1 MSENKSKK
9 VKLFTSTFD
18 HVKKENRFKENKIIK
33 INNNLET
40 HFLKTIPY
48 KKNISIIRL
57 ISNFFLGVRLYF
69 YLKKQKDQP
78 DLIFVAFPP
87 IETSLACI
95 LFSKKRGIKTI
106 IDVRDLWPEVFVEG
120 YSKYLK
126 SILKHCLFPY
136 RIMTKYIFKKTFH

>member
-1 MSENKSKK
+1 MHKIWIFACGEPHEIDDKNVRLHRAGKIAKFLSENKSKK

-69 YLKKQKDQP
+69 YLKKQKGP
-78 DLIFVAFPP
+78 A
-87 IETSLACI
+87 
-95 LFSKKRGIKTI
+95 
-106 IDVRDLWPEVFVEG
+106 
-120 YSKYLK
+120 
-126 SILKHCLFPY
+126 
-136 RIMTKYIFKKTFH
+136 